1 MKRSILSAITIL
13 LALAFLASC
22 ANKNEEMIVTTSS
35 SEKKAAPAP
44 SPKP

>member
-1 MKRSILSAITIL
+1 MKRSILSALTIL
-13 LALAFLASC
+13 LAVAFLSSC